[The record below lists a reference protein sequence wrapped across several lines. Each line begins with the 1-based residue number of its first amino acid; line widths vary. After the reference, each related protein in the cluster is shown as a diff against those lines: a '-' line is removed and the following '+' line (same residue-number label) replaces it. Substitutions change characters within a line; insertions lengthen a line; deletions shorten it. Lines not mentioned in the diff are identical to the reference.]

1 MHRVQNT
8 DGNMK
13 ANFNAWVSYLNY
25 DMLPSPVKKYFMLV
39 LNKNQSK
46 IKSVQLT
53 HHGFFKTSP
62 KNAWS
67 EITGKQYLKSDTP
80 EFEWTG
86 KTKLFKA
93 TDKYQDGAGKL
104 TVKLFSVFP
113 IVKAKGLHV
122 DQAELL
128 RWLGE
133 SFWFPTNLLP
143 SDNLKWSPIDSNN
156 AKLSYTFN
164 NTNVFYLVRF
174 NEIGE
179 ITQLE
184 TERYKE
190 KGKLEKWVG
199 KASDYKYFD
208 GFKVPTHIEAF
219 WELKEGSFQYVD
231 FFVDTIEYVY

>member
-1 MHRVQNT
+1 MLKLQSKVT
-8 DGNMK
+8 NMK
-13 ANFNAWVSYLNY
+13 ANFNEGIFYVDYEI
-25 DMLPSPVKKYFMLV
+25 LPNPVKKYFRLV
-39 LNKNQSK
+39 LNKNQAK

-53 HHGFFKTSP
+53 HYGFFKTSP
-62 KNAWS
+62 KNAWTK
-67 EITGKQYLKSDTP
+67 ITGKQYFKADTP

-93 TDKYQDGAGKL
+93 VDKYQDGEGKL

-113 IVKAKGLHV
+113 IVKTKGVHV

-133 SFWFPTNLLP
+133 SFWFPTNLFP
-143 SDNLKWSPIDSNN
+143 SDNLRWLPIDSMN
-156 AKLSYTFN
+156 AKLTYTFN
-164 NTNVFYLVRF
+164 NLTVFYIVRF
-174 NEIGE
+174 NKIGE

-184 TERYKE
+184 TERYME
-190 KGKLEKWVG
+190 KGRLEKWVG

-219 WELKEGSFQYVD
+219 WKLKEGTFQYVN